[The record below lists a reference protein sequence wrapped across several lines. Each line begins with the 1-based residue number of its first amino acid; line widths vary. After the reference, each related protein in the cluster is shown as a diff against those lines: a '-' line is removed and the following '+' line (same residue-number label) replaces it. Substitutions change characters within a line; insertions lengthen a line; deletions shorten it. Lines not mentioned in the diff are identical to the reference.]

1 MGMESWGLLVASCG
15 VALGCARPLPEPTP
29 SPSPAPWT
37 LVYLEGSEGTLE
49 RRDDATLD
57 WSVFCAGTCGQYV
70 PSSGRY
76 RLRAADVTS
85 ASFLLPGP
93 DLGRVVLRFDD
104 DGHVWTHRAPRMPP
118 HNPLAPL
125 VLFLQVR

>member
-1 MGMESWGLLVASCG
+1 MESWGLLVASCG
-15 VALGCARPLPEPTP
+15 LVLGCARSLPEPSPT
-29 SPSPAPWT
+29 PSPAPWT

-57 WSVFCAGTCGQYV
+57 WSVLCAGTCGQYV

-76 RLRAADVTS
+76 RLRAAEATS
-85 ASFLLPGP
+85 APFSLPGP
-93 DLGRVVLRFDD
+93 DLGRVILRFDH
-104 DGHVWTHRAPRMPP
+104 DGHVWTHHAPRVPP

-125 VLFLQVR
+125 VFFLQVR